1 MLDRLSGKLG
11 DLIRQIG
18 GKAYISEKN
27 IQDAINEIKIAL
39 LEADVNLRVVRR
51 FVNQATEE
59 ALGEKVLRSVSPGQ
73 QFVKILYDRMVAL
86 LGGESQGLT
95 LKGPDTVSVILLAGL
110 QGSGKTTT
118 AAKLALRLKEQG
130 RVPLLVA
137 ADLVRPAA
145 VEQLVVL
152 GRSAGVEVH
161 RQETSDPVKVVES
174 ALARAKR
181 EQFNVVIVDTSGR
194 LQADDALMA
203 ELLRIRSA
211 ARPDEVLLVAD
222 AMTGQ
227 NAVDIAKE
235 FDAKVSLTG
244 VILTKFDSD
253 TRGGAALSVKSITGK
268 PIKFVGV
275 GEKLDGLEPFH
286 PDRIASRILGM
297 GDVVT
302 LVEKAQQT
310 MNLGEAQD
318 LQDKLASETFT
329 LEDMLDQYRRMR
341 KMGSLQSLVDM
352 IPGLKGSGAEEKI
365 DEKEMRH
372 EEAIILSMTP
382 MERKNYRII
391 GPRRR
396 TRLAKGSGT
405 SVHEVNR
412 FLKKFEKT
420 CSMMKKMSKSS
431 KYQAQVLSQLGG
443 QGQEK
448 RGGRQ

>member
-18 GKAYISEKN
+18 GKAHISEKN

-39 LEADVNLRVVRR
+39 LEADVSLRVVRR

-86 LGGESQGLT
+86 LGGENQGLL
-95 LKGPDTVSVILLAGL
+95 LKGPDTQSVILLAGL

-118 AAKLALRLKEQG
+118 AAKLALFLKQKG
-130 RVPLLVA
+130 RKPLLVA
-137 ADLVRPAA
+137 ADLLRPAA
-145 VEQLVVL
+145 IEQLTVL
-152 GRSAGVEVH
+152 GEKAGVEVH
-161 RQETSDPVKVVES
+161 REAGGDPVRVVAG
-174 ALARAKR
+174 ALARARR
-181 EQFNVVIVDTSGR
+181 ELFDVVIVDTSGR

-203 ELLRIRSA
+203 ELVRIRDA
-211 ARPDEVLLVAD
+211 CRPTEVLLVAD

-227 NAVDIAKE
+227 NAVEIAKE
-235 FDAKVSLTG
+235 FDAKVTLTG

-275 GEKLDGLEPFH
+275 GEKLDGLEAFH
-286 PDRIASRILGM
+286 PERIASRILGM
-297 GDVVT
+297 GDVVS
-302 LVEKAQQT
+302 LVEKAQAVMEQ
-310 MNLGEAQD
+310 GEAEQ
-318 LQDKLASETFT
+318 LQEKLASETFT
-329 LEDMLDQYRRMR
+329 LDDMLDQYRRMR
-341 KMGSLQSLVDM
+341 KMGSLQSVMEM
-352 IPGLKGSGAEEKI
+352 IPGLKGSGMEDKI
-365 DEKEMRH
+365 DEAGMKR

-382 MERKNYRII
+382 TERKNYRIV

-396 TRLAKGSGT
+396 ARVARGSGT
-405 SVHEVNR
+405 SVFEVNR

-420 CSMMKKMSKSS
+420 CLMMKKMSKSS
-431 KYQAQVLSQLGG
+431 KYQAQVLSQLG
-443 QGQEK
+443 Q
-448 RGGRQ
+448 RAD

>member
-73 QFVKILYDRMVAL
+73 QFVKLLYDKMVAL
-86 LGGESQGLT
+86 LGGESQGLA
-95 LKGPDTVSVILLAGL
+95 LKGPDVTSVILLAGL

-130 RVPLLVA
+130 RTPLLVA

-152 GRSAGVEVH
+152 GRTAGVEVH
-161 RQETSDPVKVVES
+161 RQDVTDPVKVVES
-174 ALARAKR
+174 ALARAKK
-181 EQFNVVIVDTSGR
+181 ELFNTVIVDTSGR

-203 ELLRIRSA
+203 ELLRIKA
-211 ARPDEVLLVAD
+211 AAKPDEILLVAD

-235 FDAKVSLTG
+235 FDAKVELSG

-286 PDRIASRILGM
+286 PERMASRILGM
-297 GDVVT
+297 GDVVS
-302 LVEKAQQT
+302 LVEKAQAT
-310 MNLGEAQD
+310 MEAGEALE
-318 LQDKLASETFT
+318 LQEKLASETFT

-341 KMGSLQSLVDM
+341 KMGSLQSLVEM
-352 IPGLKGSGAEEKI
+352 IPGLKGSGAEDKI

-382 MERKNYRII
+382 MERKNYRVI
-391 GPRRR
+391 GPPRRAR
-396 TRLAKGSGT
+396 IARGSGT
-405 SVHEVNR
+405 SVALVNR

-420 CSMMKKMSKSS
+420 CLMMKKMSKNA

-443 QGQEK
+443 QKG
-448 RGGRQ
+448 